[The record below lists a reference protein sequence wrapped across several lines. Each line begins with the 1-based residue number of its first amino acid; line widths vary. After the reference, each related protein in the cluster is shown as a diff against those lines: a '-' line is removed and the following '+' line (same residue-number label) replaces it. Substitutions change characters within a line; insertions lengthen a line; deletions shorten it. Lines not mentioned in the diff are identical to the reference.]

1 MHLSPRPPKALSTP
15 SRMQAQALTLG
26 ETTVS
31 LEGLLVPFCSNLKK
45 RGELKADELCLEGK
59 ACCREMPF

>member
-1 MHLSPRPPKALSTP
+1 
-15 SRMQAQALTLG
+15 MQAQALTLG